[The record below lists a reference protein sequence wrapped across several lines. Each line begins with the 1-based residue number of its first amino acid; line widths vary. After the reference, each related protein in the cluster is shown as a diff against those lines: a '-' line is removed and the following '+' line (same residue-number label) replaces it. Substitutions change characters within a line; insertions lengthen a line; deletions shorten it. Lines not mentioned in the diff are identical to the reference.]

1 MSWRN
6 NTNASKVADFRKR
19 LCRSGISPD
28 IKRLKLAGG
37 TPALHKM
44 PAHHIAIPVKTK
56 ILSTTAMLI
65 FLLSSCEKKPTYA
78 EQRKIELAESIQ
90 KVADFHQRQ
99 RTDLEWFRAMDSGE
113 AYTVEIQKA
122 LLSDDSPRLVIA
134 DLLDIAQ
141 SGEKIIASFEDF
153 SMDSYFRLELTP
165 AQAEE
170 MLKTI
175 PQQDRGSAS
184 FAIAF
189 RAKSVNRPVLYIG
202 AKAYEDD
209 AEVELQSSQATIITG
224 TCIAWEY
231 LGTSAISMPDFIENQ
246 SK

>member
-1 MSWRN
+1 M
-6 NTNASKVADFRKR
+6 A
-19 LCRSGISPD
+19 
-28 IKRLKLAGG
+28 
-37 TPALHKM
+37 
-44 PAHHIAIPVKTK
+44 AHHIAIPLKTK
-56 ILSTTAMLI
+56 ILSTTAILV
-65 FLLSSCEKKPTYA
+65 FLLSSCEKKPTTYA

-90 KVADFHQRQ
+90 KVADFHKRQ

-122 LLSDDSPRLVIA
+122 LLFDDSPRLVIA

-184 FAIAF
+184 FAVAF
-189 RAKSVNRPVLYIG
+189 RPKSVNRPVLYIG
-202 AKAYEDD
+202 AKGYEDD
-209 AEVELQSSQATIITG
+209 AEVELQNSLSTIITG
-224 TCIAWEY
+224 DCIAWEY
-231 LGTSAISMPDFIENQ
+231 LGSSGIKMSYFIGRHIIQ
-246 SK
+246 P